1 MFLYI
6 IYELITHIS
15 DFASGRLK
23 PTFKENLIGKAEV
36 IQIFKVSKIGAIAGC
51 RVVEGS
57 VNRQAKVR
65 VMRNDET
72 IHDGDILSLKRE
84 KNEANEVK
92 SGTECGISI
101 REFSDFQVGDL
112 IEVFNVEEIAQSL

>member
-1 MFLYI
+1 
-6 IYELITHIS
+6 
-15 DFASGRLK
+15 
-23 PTFKENLIGKAEV
+23 
-36 IQIFKVSKIGAIAGC
+36 
-51 RVVEGS
+51 
-57 VNRQAKVR
+57 
-65 VMRNDET
+65 MRNDET

-101 REFSDFQVGDL
+101 REFSDFQVGDF

>member
-1 MFLYI
+1 
-6 IYELITHIS
+6 
-15 DFASGRLK
+15 
-23 PTFKENLIGKAEV
+23 
-36 IQIFKVSKIGAIAGC
+36 
-51 RVVEGS
+51 
-57 VNRQAKVR
+57 
-65 VMRNDET
+65 MRNDET